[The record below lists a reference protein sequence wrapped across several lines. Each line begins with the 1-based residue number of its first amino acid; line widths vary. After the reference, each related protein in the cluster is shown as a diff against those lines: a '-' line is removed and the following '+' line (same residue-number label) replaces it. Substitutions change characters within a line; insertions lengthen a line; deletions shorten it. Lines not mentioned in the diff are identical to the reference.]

1 MDPTTTSNTKN
12 IFTCM
17 LVVAVQNPHLLGN
30 VFRLRNASQHAPLMI
45 ARDRKTT
52 FQTLQFVQQVKTR
65 LRTCHRVKTGPNK
78 LLAFNSMCDIHVLS
92 NHRTQSAEFTLS
104 LVHNADNSMARKQK
118 QRTPK
123 LCKRLFSSAQALE
136 APENFKLRPRE
147 TNSKSGSTLVLGP
160 TFLPA
165 SLGTNMSGKNRRAT

>member
-1 MDPTTTSNTKN
+1 MISRSFQCKGYTPFAQEFLKSKRGEFDKLHVARSFQDGKPMRYKRHPFIPMFFDFQKKLSSVQFPTWNEIS
-12 IFTCM
+12 
-17 LVVAVQNPHLLGN
+17 A
-30 VFRLRNASQHAPLMI
+30 A
-45 ARDRKTT
+45 
-52 FQTLQFVQQVKTR
+52 
-65 LRTCHRVKTGPNK
+65 